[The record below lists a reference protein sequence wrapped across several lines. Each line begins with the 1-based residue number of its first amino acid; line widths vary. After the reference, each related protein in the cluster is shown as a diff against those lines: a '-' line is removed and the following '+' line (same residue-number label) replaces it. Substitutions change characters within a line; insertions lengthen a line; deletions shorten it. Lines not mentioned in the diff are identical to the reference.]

1 MHADIIHENHLI
13 HRSISE
19 MIFPA
24 NLLTGAKHPT
34 AFSTNQLADINK
46 TKRSYN
52 KVHKKLNNYAQTTN
66 ACQSLV

>member
-1 MHADIIHENHLI
+1 
-13 HRSISE
+13 
-19 MIFPA
+19 MIFPV

-52 KVHKKLNNYAQTTN
+52 KVHKKLNNYAQTTKHM
-66 ACQSLV
+66 AKPGLDRRWKHALM